1 MALTALI
8 AASVLVSGTAFG
20 QAISTSQVK
29 EGFRISPIP
38 KSQLNLKG
46 KNQNMVGMGS
56 YLVNALGDCSGCHS
70 FPRFLAK
77 GDTAGSNPAA
87 GDPYDGIPSDQSN
100 TMVLSANYNT
110 QHYLSGGQCFGP
122 FMARNLTPDP
132 TSGLPENLTQ
142 DEFIKALR
150 TGADVTCSKP
160 QSPLDLHDRTA
171 GPRAPGDALGD
182 VPQPDRSG
190 PQGDLRLS
198 ERAAIGESVQY
209 GGRWMPRLFRDGI
222 EVDHLYLQQY
232 ERLSESASAAVA

>member
-1 MALTALI
+1 MAVTALI

-132 TSGLPENLTQ
+132 TSGLPENLMQ

-160 QSPLDLHDRTA
+160 NPPSICTIEPPVPVLQVMPWATYHNLTDQDLKA
-171 GPRAPGDALGD
+171 IYAYLSAL
-182 VPQPDRSG
+182 P
-190 PQGDLRLS
+190 
-198 ERAAIGESVQY
+198 
-209 GGRWMPRLFRDGI
+209 
-222 EVDHLYLQQY
+222 
-232 ERLSESASAAVA
+232 SESPCNTVDDGCPGFSGTASKSITYSYNNTNDCPNPPPPQ